1 MATQG
6 EAMKRDILFVTDRCD
21 VTDGGLSY
29 AFDLARMMDK
39 GISILLL
46 RKERLMNR
54 FETLMSAVTFAEAGE
69 HGTALEILG
78 ERGDKP
84 AAPAADRPRTIE
96 EACAV
101 SGLPTQISNGNG
113 DMVTAVGTYLKSN
126 RNVEMVLLSPS
137 ITEEGAVSTRDLKR
151 LLSTVARP
159 LVTLTRQE
167 RLA

>member
-1 MATQG
+1 
-6 EAMKRDILFVTDRCD
+6 MKRKILFVTDRYD
-21 VTDGGLSY
+21 DTDGGLSY

-69 HGTALEILG
+69 RGTALEILAG
-78 ERGDKP
+78 EGKEP
-84 AAPAADRPRTIE
+84 AAPVAARPSTIE
-96 EACAV
+96 EACAG
-101 SGLPTQISNGNG
+101 SGLPTEISSGSG
-113 DMVTAVGTYLKSN
+113 DMVSAVGTYLKSN

-137 ITEEGAVSTRDLKR
+137 ITEEGAVSTRDFKR
-151 LLSTVARP
+151 LIATVARP
-159 LVTLTRQE
+159 IVTLARQE

>member
-1 MATQG
+1 MAQKE

-21 VTDGGLSY
+21 DTDGGLSY
-29 AFDLARMMDK
+29 AFDLARMLDK

-46 RKERLMNR
+46 RKERLMSR

-69 HGTALEILG
+69 HDTAHEILAQETGTA
-78 ERGDKP
+78 
-84 AAPAADRPRTIE
+84 ADAERPRTLE
-96 EACAV
+96 EACAG
-101 SGLPTQISNGNG
+101 SGLPTQISRCDA
-113 DMVTAVGTYLKSN
+113 DMVTAVGTFLKSN

-137 ITEEGAVSTRDLKR
+137 ITQEGSVSTRELKR

-159 LVTLTRQE
+159 IVTLARQE